1 MLTPAYTARSGPI
14 ARALVYL
21 HLVHIPRVD
30 LHTNRDNLGKPEL
43 SGSRVNFAFGFELGL
58 CSRRRR
64 VQKTDTRECARRR
77 SGSANQRITRYFFY
91 RKLPL
96 KWADLLRLVDQRL
109 LDERPESRE

>member
-21 HLVHIPRVD
+21 HLAHIPKVE
-30 LHTNRDNLGKPEL
+30 LHTSRDDLGKPEL
-43 SGSRVNFAFGFELGL
+43 SGSRVNLAFGIELGL
-58 CSRRRR
+58 CSRRRK

-77 SGSANQRITRYFFY
+77 SGSANQRITRYFCY